1 MMDSSVSI
9 SMMRTHHNHMG
20 PLNSPFAGSG
30 ANILHLER
38 TIGADSVT
46 GAGTFQHAMLQALD
60 RVSASQHGA
69 ARIQQEALINP
80 HLVDTHDVTIA
91 QAQADMS
98 LGIAINVLNRM
109 VQGWRDL
116 INTR

>member
-1 MMDSSVSI
+1 MVGESSMI
-9 SMMRTHHNHMG
+9 SMARTHQSHMG

-30 ANILHLER
+30 ANMIHLER
-38 TIGADSVT
+38 TVGAGSVT

-60 RVSASQHGA
+60 RVSASQNGA
-69 ARIQQEALINP
+69 SALAQEAMVNP
-80 HLVDTHDVTIA
+80 HLVDAHDVTIA
-91 QAQADMS
+91 QAQARMS
-98 LGIAINVLNRM
+98 LEITQGILSRM